1 MLKSE
6 TVHAEHALCHKLH
19 RIGYNV
25 AEQEPQY
32 MFTTIDDGQ
41 VTSPRGFKAGT
52 AAAGIKYPGK
62 CDLGLLASAVPAI
75 AAGVFTKN
83 TVRSAPVQVSERRL
97 ARGSAGAVVANSG
110 CANACTGERG
120 LRDAESMAAMAA
132 ARLGLH
138 DDDVLVASTG
148 VIGTFLPLDRI
159 EAGLGEI
166 VLHEANGH
174 SFAHAIMTTD
184 TRPKEIAVAVDAP
197 DGRMLIGAAAKGS
210 GMIHPNMGT
219 MLCFITT
226 DACVDPG
233 FLRTVLVR
241 SVDRTL
247 NMVSVDGDTSP
258 SDTVFVLA
266 NGLVGNQP
274 LNEKTGHAFEE
285 ALAFV
290 CEHMAKAIAAD
301 GEGASKLIEVAVVGA
316 RSIADARMA
325 ARTVA
330 SSPLVKAAIHG
341 ADPNWGRIVCAVG
354 RSGAAIE
361 PLQMSLSLNGVPVMS
376 RGMPLAFS
384 EADLRKSMESSTAEV
399 LVDLHLGSATA
410 TAWGCDLSPDYVT
423 INASYTT

>member
-1 MLKSE
+1 
-6 TVHAEHALCHKLH
+6 
-19 RIGYNV
+19 
-25 AEQEPQY
+25 

-41 VTSPRGFKAGT
+41 VTSPRGFTAGT

-62 CDLGLLASAVPAI
+62 CDLGLLASAVPAV

-83 TVRSAPVQVSERRL
+83 AIRSAPVQVSERRV
-97 ARGSAGAVVANSG
+97 ARGSASAVVVNSG

-138 DDDVLVASTG
+138 DNDVLVASTG
-148 VIGTFLPLDRI
+148 VIGTFLPLDRV
-159 EAGLGEI
+159 EAGLGKI
-166 VLHEANGH
+166 ALHEANGH
-174 SFAHAIMTTD
+174 SFARAIMTTD
-184 TRPKEIAVAVDAP
+184 TRAKEIAVAVDGP
-197 DGRMLIGAAAKGS
+197 HGRVVIGAVAKGS

-219 MLCFITT
+219 MLCFVTT
-226 DACVDPG
+226 DACVDPV
-233 FLRTVLVR
+233 FLQAALAR
-241 SVDRTL
+241 SVDNTL

-266 NGLVGNQP
+266 NGVAGNEP
-274 LNEKTGHAFEE
+274 IDENTGHSFEE

-290 CEHMAKAIAAD
+290 CEHMAKAIAMD
-301 GEGASKLIEVAVVGA
+301 GEGASKLIEVVVGGA

-354 RSGAAIE
+354 RSEAAID
-361 PLQMSLSLNGVPVMS
+361 PLRVSLSLNGVPVMS
-376 RGMPLAFS
+376 RGMPLPFS
-384 EADLRKSMESSTAEV
+384 ETDLRESMKSTTVEV
-399 LVDLHLGSATA
+399 LVGLHLGSAAA
-410 TAWGCDLSPDYVT
+410 TAWGCDLSAEYVS

>member
-1 MLKSE
+1 
-6 TVHAEHALCHKLH
+6 
-19 RIGYNV
+19 
-25 AEQEPQY
+25 

-52 AAAGIKYPGK
+52 AAAGIKYPGR
-62 CDLGLLASAVPAI
+62 CDLGLLASVVPAV
-75 AAGVFTKN
+75 AAGVFTRN
-83 TVRSAPVQVSERRL
+83 TVRSAPVQVSEQRV
-97 ARGSAGAVVANSG
+97 ARGSASAVVVNSG

-138 DDDVLVASTG
+138 ADDVLVASTG

-159 EAGLGEI
+159 EAGLDKI
-166 VLHEANGH
+166 VLHEASGH
-174 SFAHAIMTTD
+174 SFARAIMTTD
-184 TRPKEIAVAVDAP
+184 TRPKEIAVAVDGP
-197 DGRMLIGAAAKGS
+197 HGRAVIGAAAKGS

-219 MLCFITT
+219 LLCFVTT
-226 DACVDPG
+226 DACVDPM
-233 FLRTVLVR
+233 FLQAALAR
-241 SVDRTL
+241 SVDHTL

-266 NGLVGNQP
+266 NGLAGNEP
-274 LNEKTGHAFEE
+274 IDERTDHSFEE

-290 CEHMAKAIAAD
+290 CEYMAKAIAAD
-301 GEGASKLIEVAVVGA
+301 GEGASKLIEVTVAGA
-316 RSIADARMA
+316 RSTADARMA

-330 SSPLVKAAIHG
+330 SSPLVKAAVHG

-354 RSGAAIE
+354 RSGAAVD
-361 PLQMSLSLNGVPVMS
+361 PLRVSLSLNGVPVMS
-376 RGMPLAFS
+376 RGMPVAFS
-384 EADLRKSMESSTAEV
+384 EADLRESMKSTTSEV
-399 LVDLHLGSATA
+399 LVELHLGSATA

>member
-1 MLKSE
+1 
-6 TVHAEHALCHKLH
+6 
-19 RIGYNV
+19 
-25 AEQEPQY
+25 

-41 VTSPRGFKAGT
+41 VTSPGGFTAGT

-62 CDLGLLASAVPAI
+62 CDLGLLASAMPAV
-75 AAGVFTKN
+75 AAGVFTRN
-83 TVRSAPVQVSERRL
+83 AIRSAPVQVSERRV
-97 ARGSAGAVVANSG
+97 ARGNASAVVVNSG

-120 LRDAESMAAMAA
+120 LRDAESMTAMAA

-148 VIGTFLPLDRI
+148 VIGTFIPLDRV
-159 EAGLGEI
+159 EAGLGRI
-166 VLHEANGH
+166 ALHEANGH
-174 SFAHAIMTTD
+174 SFARAIMTTD
-184 TRPKEIAVAVDAP
+184 TRPKEIAVAVDTP
-197 DGRMLIGAAAKGS
+197 HGRVVIGAAAKGS

-219 MLCFITT
+219 MLCFVTT
-226 DACVDPG
+226 DACVDPV
-233 FLRTVLVR
+233 FLQAALAR
-241 SVDRTL
+241 SVDNTL

-266 NGLVGNQP
+266 NGVAGNE
-274 LNEKTGHAFEE
+274 LIDEKTGHSFED

-301 GEGASKLIEVAVVGA
+301 GEGASKLIEVVVAGA
-316 RSIADARMA
+316 RSIADARIA

-354 RSGAAIE
+354 RSEAAID
-361 PLQMSLSLNGVPVMS
+361 PLRVSLSLNGVPVMS
-376 RGMPLAFS
+376 RGMPLPFS
-384 EADLRKSMESSTAEV
+384 ETDLRESMKSSTVEV
-399 LVDLHLGSATA
+399 LVELHLGSAAA
-410 TAWGCDLSPDYVT
+410 TAWGCDLSAEYVS

>member
-1 MLKSE
+1 
-6 TVHAEHALCHKLH
+6 
-19 RIGYNV
+19 
-25 AEQEPQY
+25 

-41 VTSPRGFKAGT
+41 VTSPQGFKAGT

-75 AAGVFTKN
+75 AAGMFTRN
-83 TVRSAPVQVSERRL
+83 TVRSAPVQVSEHRV
-97 ARGSAGAVVANSG
+97 ARGSASAVVVNSG

-138 DDDVLVASTG
+138 GDDVLVASTG

-159 EAGLGEI
+159 KDGLGKI
-166 VLHEANGH
+166 DLRKANGH
-174 SFAHAIMTTD
+174 SFARAIMTTD
-184 TRPKEIAVAVDAP
+184 TRPKEIAVAVDVP
-197 DGRMLIGAAAKGS
+197 GGRAVIGAAAKGS

-219 MLCFITT
+219 MLCFVTT
-226 DACVDPG
+226 DARVDPG
-233 FLRTVLVR
+233 FLRTALGR

-266 NGLVGNQP
+266 NGLAGNEP
-274 LNEKTGHAFEE
+274 LDEKTGHAFEE

-290 CEHMAKAIAAD
+290 CEHMARAIAAD
-301 GEGASKLIEVAVVGA
+301 GEGAGKLIEVAVVGA

-341 ADPNWGRIVCAVG
+341 ADPNWGRIVCAAG
-354 RSGAAIE
+354 RSGAEID
-361 PLQMSLSLNGVPVMS
+361 PLLLSLSLNGVPVMS

-384 EADLRKSMESSTAEV
+384 EADLRKSMESATVEV
-399 LVDLHLGSATA
+399 LIGLQLGSGTA

>member
-1 MLKSE
+1 
-6 TVHAEHALCHKLH
+6 
-19 RIGYNV
+19 
-25 AEQEPQY
+25 

-41 VTSPRGFKAGT
+41 ITSPGGFTAGT
-52 AAAGIKYPGK
+52 GAAGIKYPGK
-62 CDLGLLASAVPAI
+62 CDLGLLASAVPAV
-75 AAGVFTKN
+75 AAGVFTRN
-83 TVRSAPVQVSERRL
+83 AIRSAPVQVSERRV
-97 ARGSAGAVVANSG
+97 ARGNAGAVVVNSG

-148 VIGTFLPLDRI
+148 VIGTFIPLDRV
-159 EAGLGEI
+159 EAGLGRI
-166 VLHEANGH
+166 ALHEANGH
-174 SFAHAIMTTD
+174 SFARAIMTTD
-184 TRPKEIAVAVDAP
+184 TRPKEIAVAVDTP
-197 DGRMLIGAAAKGS
+197 HGRVVIGAAAKGS

-219 MLCFITT
+219 MLCFVTT
-226 DACVDPG
+226 DACVDPV
-233 FLRTVLVR
+233 FLQAALAR
-241 SVDRTL
+241 SVDNTL

-266 NGLVGNQP
+266 NGVAGNE
-274 LNEKTGHAFEE
+274 LIDEKTGHSFEE

-301 GEGASKLIEVAVVGA
+301 GEGASKLIEVVVAGA
-316 RSIADARMA
+316 RSIADARIA

-354 RSGAAIE
+354 RSEAAID
-361 PLQMSLSLNGVPVMS
+361 PLRVSLSLNGVPVMS
-376 RGMPLAFS
+376 RGMPLPFS
-384 EADLRKSMESSTAEV
+384 ETDLRESMKSSTVEV
-399 LVDLHLGSATA
+399 LVELHLGSAAA
-410 TAWGCDLSPDYVT
+410 TAWGCDLSAEYVS